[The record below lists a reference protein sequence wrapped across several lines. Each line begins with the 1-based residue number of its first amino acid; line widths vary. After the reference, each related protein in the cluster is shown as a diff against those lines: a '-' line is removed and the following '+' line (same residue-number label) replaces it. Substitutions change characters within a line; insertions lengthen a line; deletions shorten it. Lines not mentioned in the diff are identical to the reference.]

1 MAGYLAQVFSAVRK
15 FNKPTQQHLPMLNS
29 ISNSLSGY
37 LQSVNQV
44 RKKKTFMR
52 WYKLIPELTALV
64 NKVARDIIHRYHFE
78 PLDPRET
85 SRNKILKVNK
95 FSQEIELRSI
105 MFSQV
110 VDMLAV
116 GEGYGWLGKISESQ
130 AKEALKEILKREIF
144 LNKIEKKEISEKLLH
159 GFTDTNAIDEDIL
172 APRKYRYMASTT
184 MENIHGPYDM
194 INYRQIVGMEEE
206 FFSPKEIIRYT
217 LMEVDGKVEGFTPV
231 ESIMVQLE
239 LLRQMWQ
246 NMASLHKNGGAPDK
260 VFALENI
267 HPGSASY
274 ERVKEQLQ
282 KYKLVENKHGNMLF
296 TGKLTVHD
304 LQQLDE
310 MQFKDMGLYITGLM
324 AMQWQ
329 IPRSSIPY
337 IIGGTNTKDD
347 TGGNSEKGYWRNIEF
362 AQMVFEESMN
372 TQLWIPYFGVKLV
385 FDNTFVQ
392 QDVQV
397 QTARQL
403 RLNNILLEN
412 QLLGIGMKQL
422 AVSTIQRELGRT
434 DDEIEEKKED
444 PLLMGEPQSTMN
456 QQLSKNEVNDSSDKA
471 NIRKRK
477 KREQQNL
484 ADRGQKPN
492 GVSKELKCRSMDIES
507 DLEYKQIIGQEDIDV
522 DFQMFISLY
531 NEDKTISPGK
541 PPRVFIRQNEEYTAL
556 KFKSSDFVYRT
567 IIPTQ
572 VFLEDQIAMLN
583 LNVGDNIYRL

>member
-1 MAGYLAQVFSAVRK
+1 
-15 FNKPTQQHLPMLNS
+15 
-29 ISNSLSGY
+29 
-37 LQSVNQV
+37 
-44 RKKKTFMR
+44 
-52 WYKLIPELTALV
+52 
-64 NKVARDIIHRYHFE
+64 
-78 PLDPRET
+78 
-85 SRNKILKVNK
+85 
-95 FSQEIELRSI
+95 
-105 MFSQV
+105 
-110 VDMLAV
+110 
-116 GEGYGWLGKISESQ
+116 
-130 AKEALKEILKREIF
+130 
-144 LNKIEKKEISEKLLH
+144 
-159 GFTDTNAIDEDIL
+159 
-172 APRKYRYMASTT
+172 
-184 MENIHGPYDM
+184 
-194 INYRQIVGMEEE
+194 
-206 FFSPKEIIRYT
+206 
-217 LMEVDGKVEGFTPV
+217 
-231 ESIMVQLE
+231 
-239 LLRQMWQ
+239 
-246 NMASLHKNGGAPDK
+246 
-260 VFALENI
+260 
-267 HPGSASY
+267 
-274 ERVKEQLQ
+274 
-282 KYKLVENKHGNMLF
+282 
-296 TGKLTVHD
+296 
-304 LQQLDE
+304 
-310 MQFKDMGLYITGLM
+310 M